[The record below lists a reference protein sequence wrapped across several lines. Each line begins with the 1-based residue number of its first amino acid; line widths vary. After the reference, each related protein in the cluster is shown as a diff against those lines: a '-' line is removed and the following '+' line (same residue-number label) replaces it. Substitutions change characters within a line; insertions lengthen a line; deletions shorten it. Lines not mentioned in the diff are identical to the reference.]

1 VCCAINSGPGC
12 QSLDVFEGVFIIA
25 ARGRGSICGLER
37 NSMKFRAVVTRQGE
51 IETISDL
58 FPRILKEYRLEGSFT
73 LESLALQWKDL
84 VGEIIA
90 THSMPDRIFKDVLFI
105 AVDHPAYGNEI
116 MLMQNAILQKIGQSF
131 CGGIIRS
138 IRTEVKS
145 LKWRQ
150 ARTGQENP

>member
-1 VCCAINSGPGC
+1 
-12 QSLDVFEGVFIIA
+12 
-25 ARGRGSICGLER
+25 
-37 NSMKFRAVVTRQGE
+37 MKFRAVVTRQGE